1 MRRTVTPAG
10 SFAVYLSPHSS
21 DVLLSLAVPVPP
33 DPADWGPS
41 IAALRDAYRGHGAC
55 PRLEFFAELHPT
67 LASALEAHGF
77 AHDMVAPVM
86 SLARPPATCAPT
98 PRPTL

>member
-55 PRLEFFAELHPT
+55 PRLEFFAELHTPPWPAPSKRTASPT
-67 LASALEAHGF
+67 TWS
-77 AHDMVAPVM
+77 PQ
-86 SLARPPATCAPT
+86 
-98 PRPTL
+98 